1 MRYNVFVR
9 LTNGPATLLKMTS
22 FLPFADIF
30 QRFRLLFRNTQ
41 LKKHLCMVAS
51 ENITQTKA
59 KIKKMFVFH
68 FFLYRI
74 MILYFSVYF
83 FVWRSVATALEK
95 KRTTSN
101 LHFLIFIRNVNKST
115 NQTKRR
121 IQNTAIYLRRK
132 FLTSV
137 VNHFEKELHLD
148 EYASET
154 V

>member
-1 MRYNVFVR
+1 MN
-9 LTNGPATLLKMTS
+9 S
-22 FLPFADIF
+22 FLSFTGIF

-41 LKKHLCMVAS
+41 LKEHLCMVAS

-59 KIKKMFVFH
+59 KIKKCLFST

-74 MILYFSVYF
+74 VLMVLYFSAY

-95 KRTTSN
+95 KRTTFN
-101 LHFLIFIRNVNKST
+101 LHFLIFKRNVNKST

-121 IQNTAIYLRRK
+121 NQNTAIYLRRK
-132 FLTSV
+132 FLISA